1 MSKNLRESPL
11 DPQRAAVPGCAGP
24 RWSRTSSLGSRL
36 SQPRGRGSP
45 EEAWT
50 QTCGGHPRPG
60 HCGPHAGP
68 HAGPSL
74 GGCWSLAPV
83 ASGFPGPPQSWPP
96 ASAAPR
102 LPHAC
107 VRPAEAGSACHPHS
121 GPAPLSELPRMPPAI
136 AERVMGC
143 PAKTQ
148 HSPGKPGQGQPRCHG
163 PKTRPSDLPSWGQ
176 GRASSSTWGH
186 SGLSSLPSCWDQGP
200 GCSPQPRP
208 LHGVPG
214 PRLHLQVRVPFAVS
228 SVTGKQST
236 QLKNP

>member
-1 MSKNLRESPL
+1 MVSHFVTWLP
-11 DPQRAAVPGCAGP
+11 PVPAAGEGV
-24 RWSRTSSLGSRL
+24 
-36 SQPRGRGSP
+36 PRGGLDADVRWPPSP
-45 EEAWT
+45 RALWP
-50 QTCGGHPRPG
+50 PRRP
-60 HCGPHAGP
+60 
-68 HAGPSL
+68 L
-74 GGCWSLAPV
+74 TGCWSLAPV

-102 LPHAC
+102 LPRAC

-121 GPAPLSELPRMPPAI
+121 GPAPLSELPRTPPAI
-136 AERVMGC
+136 AERGMRC

-163 PKTRPSDLPSWGQ
+163 PKARPSDLPSWGQ